1 MDESLLV
8 SRVLSAACTMRPGG
22 DGSQGG
28 MTWTTAHGS
37 PRTFPYCTDNEM
49 LYVIISLFNMP
60 HVDILMIC
68 FGS

>member
-37 PRTFPYCTDNEM
+37 PLTFPYCTDSEM
-49 LYVIISLFNMP
+49 FVCNYITV
-60 HVDILMIC
+60 
-68 FGS
+68 